1 MSPEQRAADRYN
13 REFSRI
19 NPQVPFDAKKEP
31 VGYMEYLK
39 QLLSDQAA
47 RGGSAYKTPAMSSPP
62 AVAPQQPSSDL
73 PVDWTELNAVIVGL
87 HTEVAKVQ
95 AAVMTQLE
103 RLNAF
108 VAAELAKLK

>member
-1 MSPEQRAADRYN
+1 MTPEQIEADSYN
-13 REFSRI
+13 REFSKI
-19 NPQVPFDAKKEP
+19 NPQIPFDAKKEP
-31 VGYMEYLK
+31 VGYMKYLK

-62 AVAPQQPSSDL
+62 VVAPQQPSSGL

-87 HTEVAKVQ
+87 HTEVAIVQ